1 LADLADTVIPEV
13 EVGEVLA
20 VPAGEAVA
28 RTYVE
33 LSGDH
38 LAAEQ
43 QRLFAAQG
51 VELARSPEVEAGG
64 LKPRAE
70 VITGMMAGRE
80 ELVAA
85 ARCYAVAARQA
96 LSPYVTRPPG
106 AKGWYVGR
114 MLLLLIGDIAAV
126 AGACVLLGEIPAL
139 ALTLAVSTGMAAVTA
154 GSAGAEAKRVLLTA
168 QRQWPVGGKVETAG
182 RLPGTSGDLPDSLLP
197 WRHLFAG
204 PRAGRGVVRLM
215 VLVTLLIVASLT
227 VGVVALRWSLDGAL
241 AGVAFGGFALAVSLA
256 SLWNSYVYAD
266 DVADILGAA
275 DKAYVKAER
284 GLLVV
289 AGNRVL
295 SRFGRAVTRGV
306 SLQAEQAA
314 RGLAAA
320 HHVQATVQGVLVR
333 HPAVVGHGP
342 GGGTTAGDG
351 HGSCAGA
358 PGQSQRDDDDAKWT
372 VA

>member
-1 LADLADTVIPEV
+1 
-13 EVGEVLA
+13 
-20 VPAGEAVA
+20 VA

-33 LSGDH
+33 LQGDH

-51 VELARSPEVEAGG
+51 AELARTAEVEAGG
-64 LKPRAE
+64 LQPRAE
-70 VITGMMAGRE
+70 VAAGVVAGRE
-80 ELVAA
+80 QVVEA
-85 ARCYAVAARQA
+85 ARQYAVVARQA

-114 MLLLLIGDIAAV
+114 MLLLLVGDIAAV
-126 AGACVLLGEIPAL
+126 TGACVLLGEIPAL

-154 GSAGAEAKRVLLTA
+154 GLAGAEAKRVLLAA

-182 RLPGTSGDLPDSLLP
+182 RLPGRSGGLPDSLLP
-197 WRHLFAG
+197 WRHLFIG

-215 VLVTLLIVASLT
+215 ILVTLLIVASLT
-227 VGVVALRWSLDGAL
+227 VGVVALRWSLDGTL

-266 DVADILGAA
+266 DVADILAAA
-275 DKAYVKAER
+275 DKAYVRAER
-284 GLLVV
+284 GLLI
-289 AGNRVL
+289 AARDGAL
-295 SRFGRAVTRGV
+295 SRFGRAGARVA
-306 SLQAEQAA
+306 SLQDEQTA

-342 GGGTTAGDG
+342 GGGTVASGG
-351 HGSCAGA
+351 HGSSAGVVGQA
-358 PGQSQRDDDDAKWT
+358 PQDDAGVLGV